1 MSRQKLARHGLA
13 VLVLLAF
20 GSLAATASPSHAVP
34 THRAQRV
41 VATTPGLVSA
51 WHWLAELFAA
61 NLTAA
66 RDDQG
71 SGIDPDGKPAN
82 PGTSLGYLTLTG
94 DQGSGIDPDGH
105 H

>member
-1 MSRQKLARHGLA
+1 MSRQRPARHGLA

-20 GSLAATASPSHAVP
+20 GSLAAASPSHAVP
-34 THRAQRV
+34 IHRAQRV
-41 VATTPGLVSA
+41 TAPIPSLVSA
-51 WHWLAELFAA
+51 WHWVTKLFA
-61 NLTAA
+61 TS
-66 RDDQG
+66 RTTVRGDQG

-94 DQGSGIDPDGH
+94 NQGSGIDPDGH